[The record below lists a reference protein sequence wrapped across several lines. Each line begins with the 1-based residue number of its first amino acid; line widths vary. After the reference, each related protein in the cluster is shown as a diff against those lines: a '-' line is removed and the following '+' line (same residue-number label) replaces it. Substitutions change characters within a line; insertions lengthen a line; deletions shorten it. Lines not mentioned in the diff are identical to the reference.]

1 MPKNYETGRLSGLLF
16 DLLQMLI
23 YVVILIVLAVPVGHY
38 IAKVFSREKTFFDPL
53 LSPIEEFF
61 YKIARINPNKE
72 MTWKEYAFSLTIF
85 NVCGIALL
93 YILQRLQ
100 GILPLNPQHL
110 KAVRPDLA
118 FNTAVSFVTNTN
130 WQSYIGE
137 KQLSYFT
144 QMVGLTVQ
152 NFLSAG
158 TGMAV
163 ALALVRGF
171 IRRET
176 QYIGNFWV
184 DLIRT
189 ILWLLLPLSF
199 VLAIVLVSQGVIQ
212 NFSPYLKIT
221 TLEGKTQILP
231 MGPVASQ
238 EAIKLLGTNGGGF
251 FGANSAHPFENPS
264 PITNFIEMLA
274 IQIIPAAMPIA
285 FGRFIKD
292 KKESIVILSVMLGL
306 FILDTSIIYL
316 SEYYGNPIIHQLGIS
331 KPTAMEGKEVRFGIG
346 GSALFT
352 SVTTAVAS
360 GAVNNMHDSLTP
372 IAGMIALL
380 QMMLGEV
387 IFGGIGVGLCGML
400 IFAIFTVF
408 IIGLMI
414 GRTPEYLGK
423 KIEAKEIK
431 MATLAVIIPSAAI
444 LLGSALSVSIKEGLT
459 SISNPGPHG
468 LTEILYAFSSTS
480 GNNGSAFAGLKANT
494 VYYNILL
501 GIAMLIGRFGTII
514 PSLAIAGSLAGKKK
528 IPVSAGTFQSA
539 TPIFGVLLGLVI
551 LIVGGLTF
559 FPALALGPILEHLL
573 MLLHKLS

>member
-1 MPKNYETGRLSGLLF
+1 MLF
-16 DLLQMLI
+16 DLLQVLI
-23 YVVILIVLAVPVGHY
+23 YVVVLIVLAVPVGRY

-53 LSPIEEFF
+53 FTPIEKVF

-85 NVCGIALL
+85 NVCGIVLL

-118 FNTAVSFVTNTN
+118 FNTAISFVTNTN

-176 QYIGNFWV
+176 QYVGNFWV

-189 ILWLLLPLSF
+189 VLWVLLPLSF
-199 VLAIVLVSQGVIQ
+199 VLAIVLASQGVIQ
-212 NFSPYLKIT
+212 NFSPYLRIT

-285 FGRFIKD
+285 FGRFVKD
-292 KKESIVILSVMLGL
+292 KKEGIVLLSVMLGL
-306 FILDTSIIYL
+306 FILNTSIIYL
-316 SEYYGNPIIHQLGIS
+316 SEYYGNPIISQLGIS

-372 IAGMIALL
+372 LAGMIALL

-431 MATLAVIIPSAAI
+431 MATLAVIIPSIAI

-468 LTEILYAFSSTS
+468 LTEILYAFSSAS

-514 PSLAIAGSLAGKKK
+514 PSLAIAGSLASKKK

-559 FPALALGPILEHLL
+559 FPALALGPVLEHLL

>member
-1 MPKNYETGRLSGLLF
+1 MF
-16 DLLQMLI
+16 DLLQVLI
-23 YVVILIVLAVPVGHY
+23 YVVVLIVLAVPVGRY

-53 LSPIEEFF
+53 FTPIEKVF

-85 NVCGIALL
+85 NVCGIVLL

-118 FNTAVSFVTNTN
+118 FNTAISFVTNTN

-176 QYIGNFWV
+176 QYVGNFWV

-189 ILWLLLPLSF
+189 VLWVLLPLSF
-199 VLAIVLVSQGVIQ
+199 VLAIVLASQGVIQ
-212 NFSPYLKIT
+212 NFSPYLRIT

-285 FGRFIKD
+285 FGRFVKD
-292 KKESIVILSVMLGL
+292 KKEGIVLLSVMLGL
-306 FILDTSIIYL
+306 FILNTSIIYL
-316 SEYYGNPIIHQLGIS
+316 SEYYGNPIISQLGIS

-372 IAGMIALL
+372 LAGMIALL

-431 MATLAVIIPSAAI
+431 MATLAVIIPSIAI

-468 LTEILYAFSSTS
+468 LTEILYAFSSAS

-514 PSLAIAGSLAGKKK
+514 PSLAIAGSLASKKK

-559 FPALALGPILEHLL
+559 FPALALGPVLEHLL

>member
-1 MPKNYETGRLSGLLF
+1 MWF
-16 DLLQMLI
+16 DILQILI
-23 YVVILIVLAVPVGHY
+23 YLILLILLAIPVGHY
-38 IAKVFSREKTFFDPL
+38 IARVFNREKTFLDPVL
-53 LSPIEEFF
+53 NPIEEFF
-61 YKIARINPNKE
+61 YKIARINPTKE

-85 NVCGIALL
+85 NICGIVFL
-93 YILQRLQ
+93 YILQRIQ
-100 GILPLNPQHL
+100 GILPFNPQHL

-130 WQSYIGE
+130 WQSYVGE
-137 KQLSYFT
+137 RQLSYFT

-152 NFLSAG
+152 NFLSAA

-163 ALALVRGF
+163 ALALIRGF
-171 IRRET
+171 IRKET
-176 QYIGNFWV
+176 PYIGNFWV
-184 DLIRT
+184 DMTRT
-189 ILWLLLPLSF
+189 VLWLLLPLSF

-212 NFSPYLKIT
+212 NFSPYLKIA
-221 TLEGKTQILP
+221 TLEGKSQTLP

-264 PITNFIEMLA
+264 PLTNFIEMLA

-285 FGRFIKD
+285 FGRFIKN
-292 KKESIVILSVMLGL
+292 KKEGIIILNVMLVL

-316 SEYYGNPIIHQLGIS
+316 SEYYGNPIIHSLGIS
-331 KPTAMEGKEVRFGIG
+331 QPAALEGKEVRFGIG

-352 SVTTAVAS
+352 SVTTAVAC

-372 IAGMIALL
+372 LAGMIALL
-380 QMMLGEV
+380 QIMLGEV
-387 IFGGIGVGLCGML
+387 IFGGIGVGLCGIL

-444 LLGSALSVSIKEGLT
+444 LLGSALSVSIKEGLS
-459 SISNPGPHG
+459 SISNAGPHG
-468 LTEILYAFSSTS
+468 LTEILYAFSSAS
-480 GNNGSAFAGLKANT
+480 GNNGSAFAGLKADT
-494 VYYNILL
+494 AYYNILL
-501 GIAMLIGRFGTII
+501 GIVMLIGRFGTII
-514 PSLAIAGSLAGKKK
+514 PSLAIAGSLASKKR

-559 FPALALGPILEHLL
+559 FPAIALGPVLEHLL
-573 MLLHKLS
+573 MLLHKLF

>member
-1 MPKNYETGRLSGLLF
+1 MPKKYEIGRLAGLIF
-16 DLLQMLI
+16 DILQMLI
-23 YVVILIVLAVPVGHY
+23 YIIVLIVLAIPVGHY
-38 IAKVFSREKTFFDPL
+38 IAKIFSREKTFLDPL
-53 LSPIEEFF
+53 MNPIEEFF

-85 NVCGIALL
+85 NVCGIAFL
-93 YILQRLQ
+93 YILQRIQ
-100 GILPLNPQHL
+100 GVLPFNSQHL

-118 FNTAVSFVTNTN
+118 FNTAVSFVTNTD

-137 KQLSYFT
+137 RQLSYFT

-152 NFLSAG
+152 NFLSAA

-163 ALALVRGF
+163 ALVLIRGF
-171 IRRET
+171 IRKET
-176 QYIGNFWV
+176 PYIGNFWV
-184 DLIRT
+184 DMTRT
-189 ILWLLLPLSF
+189 VLWLLLPLSF

-212 NFSPYLKIT
+212 NFSPYLKVA

-251 FGANSAHPFENPS
+251 FGSNSAHPFENPS
-264 PITNFIEMLA
+264 PFTNFIEMLA
-274 IQIIPAAMPIA
+274 IQIIPVAILIA
-285 FGRFIKD
+285 FGRFVKNR
-292 KKESIVILSVMLGL
+292 KEGIVILSVMFAL
-306 FILDTSIIYL
+306 FMLDTTIIYL
-316 SEYYGNPIIHQLGIS
+316 SEYYGNPIIHKLGIS
-331 KPTAMEGKEVRFGIG
+331 QPTAMEGKEVRFGIG
-346 GSALFT
+346 SSALFT
-352 SVTTAVAS
+352 SITTAVAC
-360 GAVNNMHDSLTP
+360 GAVNNVHDSLTP
-372 IAGMIALL
+372 LGGMIALL

-444 LLGSALSVSIKEGLT
+444 LLGSALSVSIKEGLN
-459 SISNPGPHG
+459 SIYNAGPHG
-468 LTEILYAFSSTS
+468 LTEVLYAFSSAS
-480 GNNGSAFAGLKANT
+480 GNNGSAFAGLRSDTA
-494 VYYNILL
+494 YYNILL
-501 GIAMLIGRFGTII
+501 GIVMLIGRFGTVI
-514 PSLAIAGSLAGKKK
+514 PSLAIAGSLANKKK
-528 IPVSAGTFQSA
+528 IPASAGTFKSA

-559 FPALALGPILEHLL
+559 FPAIALGPILEHLL
-573 MLLHKLS
+573 MLVHRLS